1 MNGQIAEALAQLYS
15 RIFEC
20 ECAGHFDMTLSQFCF
35 TASGEFGIISFHISG
50 ADVERLNIYRL
61 LTIMRNKYNEKY
73 WEMRY

>member
-15 RIFEC
+15 QIFEC
-20 ECAGHFDMTLSQFCF
+20 KCAGHFDMTLSQFCF
-35 TASGEFGIISFHISG
+35 TASDVFGIISFHISS

-61 LTIMRNKYNEKY
+61 LSIMRNKYNEKY

>member
-15 RIFEC
+15 QIFGET
-20 ECAGHFDMTLSQFCF
+20 CAGLFDATLSQFTF
-35 TASGEFGIISFHISG
+35 TANGEFGIISFHISS

-73 WEMRY
+73 WEKRY